1 MLGGFKGV
9 VYTDFFQ
16 FILAMSVTIW
26 SAFYFIEL
34 PEIESLS
41 NLFTHPNV
49 VDKLDL
55 IPDINDREVFVT
67 IFVLPLAVQWWSVW
81 YPELNLGVEDI

>member
-26 SAFYFIEL
+26 SAFYFIQL
-34 PEIESLS
+34 PEIQSLNNLLTHSNVVSKLDS
-41 NLFTHPNV
+41 NLLKGLF
-49 VDKLDL
+49 
-55 IPDINDREVFVT
+55 
-67 IFVLPLAVQWWSVW
+67 
-81 YPELNLGVEDI
+81 